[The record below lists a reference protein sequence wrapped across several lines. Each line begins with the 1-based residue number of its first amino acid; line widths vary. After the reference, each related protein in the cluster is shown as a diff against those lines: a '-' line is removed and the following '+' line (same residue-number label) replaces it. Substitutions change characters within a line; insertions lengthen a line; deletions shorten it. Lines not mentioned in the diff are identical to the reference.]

1 MILNRTG
8 AEFEYEGVTYTIGG
22 AIVGT
27 AESEYAGLYG
37 RINAI
42 HDGEDKETEN
52 ETPDIYCEFDPPVM
66 PHEVKALEDT
76 FSDLYHQPK
85 TIADIVLDMV
95 IMAPEMIRP
104 LDDLRSMRKR
114 VNVFLVMEDWAVNGE
129 HGNDCE
135 AFSDYDDAKRV
146 MTNRIRE
153 ELEDGSV
160 PSWRESSIFAEN
172 SSMDFY
178 EAYLD
183 GEYMENHYKIMIIRQ
198 PLMMSSMYIR
208 EVGGV
213 YKAQCQTEDFISQ
226 IEQWDEV
233 AALSDAQYQRLIT
246 NPMIPECI
254 ERHLGRND
262 HYWEAYWESVSEA
275 AHGLVRQASKQ
286 PDCFTPEA
294 ENPYPLCIGSGKSE
308 CDDCCLYMHMKGEGG
323 YICSPLSGSTAEE
336 ELSNIWRA
344 RAYMLYARTM
354 LGYLTRAPHAYLP
367 MLLCDHVAAERALAL
382 QFGLQLLEQSEV
394 LLICGDRI
402 SRGMKGEIHHAA
414 QLGIPIIVYCEDLY
428 LDVRKLAT
436 RAGADKK
443 LVAMDETHPAL
454 ASNAPGTDRSW
465 EVRCLA

>member
-66 PHEVKALEDT
+66 PHEVKTLEDT

-114 VNVFLVMEDWAVNGE
+114 VNVFLVMEDWAVDGE

-135 AFSDYDDAKRV
+135 AFSDYDDAKRI

-178 EAYLD
+178 EAYLN
-183 GEYMENHYKIMIIRQ
+183 GEYMENHYKIIF
-198 PLMMSSMYIR
+198 
-208 EVGGV
+208 G
-213 YKAQCQTEDFISQ
+213 
-226 IEQWDEV
+226 
-233 AALSDAQYQRLIT
+233 RLE
-246 NPMIPECI
+246 ECI
-254 ERHLGRND
+254 RRNAKPKTL
-262 HYWEAYWESVSEA
+262 Y
-275 AHGLVRQASKQ
+275 R
-286 PDCFTPEA
+286 
-294 ENPYPLCIGSGKSE
+294 KS
-308 CDDCCLYMHMKGEGG
+308 
-323 YICSPLSGSTAEE
+323 
-336 ELSNIWRA
+336 NN
-344 RAYMLYARTM
+344 
-354 LGYLTRAPHAYLP
+354 
-367 MLLCDHVAAERALAL
+367 
-382 QFGLQLLEQSEV
+382 
-394 LLICGDRI
+394 
-402 SRGMKGEIHHAA
+402 GMKLQH
-414 QLGIPIIVYCEDLY
+414 
-428 LDVRKLAT
+428 
-436 RAGADKK
+436 
-443 LVAMDETHPAL
+443 
-454 ASNAPGTDRSW
+454 
-465 EVRCLA
+465 

>member
-8 AEFEYEGVTYTIGG
+8 AEFAYEGVTYTIGG

-178 EAYLD
+178 EAYLN

-198 PLMMSSMYIR
+198 PLHVSPQFFQ
-208 EVGGV
+208 
-213 YKAQCQTEDFISQ
+213 KT
-226 IEQWDEV
+226 
-233 AALSDAQYQRLIT
+233 AALEHEKDKG
-246 NPMIPECI
+246 
-254 ERHLGRND
+254 GR
-262 HYWEAYWESVSEA
+262 
-275 AHGLVRQASKQ
+275 
-286 PDCFTPEA
+286 P
-294 ENPYPLCIGSGKSE
+294 
-308 CDDCCLYMHMKGEGG
+308 
-323 YICSPLSGSTAEE
+323 
-336 ELSNIWRA
+336 
-344 RAYMLYARTM
+344 
-354 LGYLTRAPHAYLP
+354 
-367 MLLCDHVAAERALAL
+367 
-382 QFGLQLLEQSEV
+382 
-394 LLICGDRI
+394 
-402 SRGMKGEIHHAA
+402 
-414 QLGIPIIVYCEDLY
+414 
-428 LDVRKLAT
+428 
-436 RAGADKK
+436 
-443 LVAMDETHPAL
+443 
-454 ASNAPGTDRSW
+454 
-465 EVRCLA
+465 